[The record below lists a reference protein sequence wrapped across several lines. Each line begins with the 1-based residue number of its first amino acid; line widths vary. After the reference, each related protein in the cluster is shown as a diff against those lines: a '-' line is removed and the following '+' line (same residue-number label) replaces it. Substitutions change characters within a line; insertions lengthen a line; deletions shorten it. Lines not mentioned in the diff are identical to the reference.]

1 VMPPGLR
8 TAQALEAEEEPV
20 RQAHG

>member
-8 TAQALEAEEEPV
+8 TAQALEPEEEPV